1 MQLTAETVD
10 EYQGFQY
17 VIPQREA
24 SHKAPYVK
32 VRWQNAGVAYILLKT
47 GEINFYP
54 SASKEARLQKQAIE
68 EWFKKNVNACKR
80 IWNKYNGVK
89 I

>member
-32 VRWQNAGVAYILLKT
+32 VRWQNAGVV
-47 GEINFYP
+47 
-54 SASKEARLQKQAIE
+54 LQKRRGSRSRQS
-68 EWFKKNVNACKR
+68 KSGLKR
-80 IWNKYNGVK
+80 TSTPAKEYGTNTME
-89 I
+89 